1 MAIAKTALSMGKS
14 DASSSGLQHI
24 DNIRGGTCHVTQQ
37 LNEQDKS
44 RADEEEKRQGAMP
57 ML

>member
-1 MAIAKTALSMGKS
+1 MVIAKTALSMGKS
-14 DASSSGLQHI
+14 NASSSGLQHI
-24 DNIRGGTCHVTQQ
+24 DNINGGRLHVTQQ

-44 RADEEEKRQGAMP
+44 RADEDEKHQGGMP

>member
-1 MAIAKTALSMGKS
+1 MAIAKTASSMGKS
-14 DASSSGLQHI
+14 NASSSGLQHI
-24 DNIRGGTCHVTQQ
+24 DSISGGTRHVTQQ

-44 RADEEEKRQGAMP
+44 RADEEEKRQGGMP